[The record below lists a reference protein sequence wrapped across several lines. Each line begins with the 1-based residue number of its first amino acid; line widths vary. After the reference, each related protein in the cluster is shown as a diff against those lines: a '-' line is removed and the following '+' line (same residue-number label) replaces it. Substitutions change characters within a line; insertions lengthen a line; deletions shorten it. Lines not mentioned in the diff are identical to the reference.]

1 LVLPQSFKLKNP
13 TDTLQKPAPANFTP
27 SATARLIEDNIMAT
41 MIKNTA
47 SMSAA
52 AFRVSMLVLM
62 MTGPVLAVT
71 MMKANNA
78 PKFSG
83 AGLVLIVSIERNA

>member
-1 LVLPQSFKLKNP
+1 MS
-13 TDTLQKPAPANFTP
+13 
-27 SATARLIEDNIMAT
+27 NI
-41 MIKNTA
+41 IKNTA

-52 AFRVSMLVLM
+52 VLRVSLLVLM

-71 MMKANNA
+71 IMKANNA